1 MDVLTCLHCHCRSRL
16 SRSLSIQVSDG
27 REERGGGEEGGED
40 SRRGL
45 SCWSLRSL
53 SLRTIGLCGHRSC
66 VGGMGEG

>member
-1 MDVLTCLHCHCRSRL
+1 MDVLTCLHRHCHSRS

-27 REERGGGEEGGED
+27 REEKGGGEEGGED

-53 SLRTIGLCGHRSC
+53 SLRIIGLCGHRSC
-66 VGGMGEG
+66 GGEMGEG